1 MKLAKTE
8 SSGIQEG
15 DFTPMIDMVFQLIAF
30 FMVLLNFAEADV
42 NEEVTLPQSI
52 LARPPDGP
60 LEKPITL
67 HLKPDGAVIIGAE
80 TVPTVTGMKPYLRFE
95 IDQLT
100 VERKSAK
107 DATIIV
113 RADRSVPTGKVQEL
127 IKVCQESGFEK
138 FALRAKEEQRP

>member
-8 SSGIQEG
+8 TSGIQEG

-52 LARPPDGP
+52 LARPQDGP
-60 LEKPITL
+60 VEKPITL
-67 HLKPDGAVIIGAE
+67 HLKTDGGVIIGAE
-80 TVPTVTGMKPYLRFE
+80 TVPTVTGLKPFLRFE

-100 VERKSAK
+100 VEKKAAK

-113 RADRSVPTGKVQEL
+113 RADRAVPTGKVQEL